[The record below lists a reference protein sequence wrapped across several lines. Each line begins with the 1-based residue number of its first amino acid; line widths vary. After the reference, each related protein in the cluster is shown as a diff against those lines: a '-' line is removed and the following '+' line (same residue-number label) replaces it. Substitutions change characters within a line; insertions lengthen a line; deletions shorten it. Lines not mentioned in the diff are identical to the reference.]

1 MKISKPV
8 LINGGLAIVIV
19 GALTGGALYLF
30 GPAASGADATTGTQ
44 LTSTVQQGTV
54 SQTVSASGSISPV
67 REVSASFAV
76 TGTIATVDVAVGQTV
91 AAGQLLGTLAT
102 ADLQAA
108 VDEAYTSYVHAG
120 QNLTA
125 AQAEPNAQVSQINAA
140 KDDKTRAYNA
150 WQSAKADL
158 ASATLLSPIAGL
170 VTAVSGTVG
179 GSSGGSGAAAD
190 GTTSGFVTIADVTAY
205 VVNANI
211 AEADIADVTVGQAA
225 TVSFPAIADLTA
237 TATVSAVAPTASAE
251 NSIVSYATTI
261 TLAAVPE
268 GVRLGQ
274 TAEVAIV
281 IVSSAEDALFVPSA
295 AITTASDGTSTVDV
309 VDPATQKTTTVTVVT
324 GVVGDEG
331 TEITSGLSLGDTIVL
346 GIATPT
352 DNSGNGQTGSGG
364 PRGGFATDGSSGPGF
379 VNGGGP
385 VKFGQQG

>member
-19 GALTGGALYLF
+19 GALAGGAIYLF
-30 GPAASGADATTGTQ
+30 GPTASGAGADTGTQ
-44 LTSTVQQGTV
+44 LTATVQQGTV
-54 SQTVSASGSISPV
+54 SKTVSASGSIEPV

-91 AAGQLLGTLAT
+91 TAGQQLGTLAT
-102 ADLQAA
+102 ADLQTA
-108 VDEAYTSYVHAG
+108 VDEAYSSYVHAG

-125 AQAEPNAQVSQINAA
+125 AQAEPNAQVAQINSA
-140 KDDKTRAYNA
+140 KDAKTHAYNV

-158 ASATLLSPIAGL
+158 ASATLVSPIAGL

-179 GSSGGSGAAAD
+179 GSSGGSGASGD
-190 GTTSGFVTIADVTAY
+190 GTASGFATIADVSSY

-225 TVSFPAIADLTA
+225 TVSFPAITDLTA
-237 TATVSAVAPTASAE
+237 TAKVTSVAPTASAE
-251 NSIVSYATTI
+251 NSIVSYPTTI
-261 TLAAVPE
+261 TLDEVPA

-274 TAEVAIV
+274 TAEVAIA
-281 IVSSAEDALFVPSA
+281 IVSSAEDALYVPSA
-295 AITTASDGTSTVDV
+295 AIKTASDGSSTVDV
-309 VDPATQKTTTVTVVT
+309 IDPDTQKTTTVTVQT
-324 GVVGDEG
+324 GVVGDDG

-352 DNSGNGQTGSGG
+352 SDTGTTGGG
-364 PRGGFATDGSSGPGF
+364 PRNGFTGGGGGGGF
-379 VNGGGP
+379 VGGGP
-385 VKFGQQG
+385 AVRFQGN